1 VTKYSS
7 SEIAERLSR
16 KRSRMLFVL
25 AALFM
30 SQQVTYFSGMH
41 DPART
46 VDHVKIAAWLV
57 LSVVLLLMLATGG
70 AWLRSSEVR
79 ALLNDE
85 ATREHRRTGLVNGF
99 WAACLTAI
107 IIYAVDMF
115 EPISG
120 RDTVHIILTVAIAA
134 ALLTFARLERRA
146 HRDA

>member
-1 VTKYSS
+1 MTEYSS
-7 SEIAERLSR
+7 SEIAERLSK

-25 AALFM
+25 AALFL

-41 DPART
+41 DPARA

-57 LSVVLLLMLATGG
+57 LSIVLLLMLASGG
-70 AWLRSSEVR
+70 AWLRSAEVR

>member
-1 VTKYSS
+1 MTKYSS

>member
-1 VTKYSS
+1 
-7 SEIAERLSR
+7 
-16 KRSRMLFVL
+16 MLFVL
-25 AALFM
+25 GALFL
-30 SQQVTYFSGMH
+30 SQQVMYFSGMH